1 MCFSIKETVL
11 SMQYSQQ
18 RKTKLCTHHWDNE
31 NRQGLI
37 NMQRSDWHNT
47 NLLII
52 FVTLKRN
59 QHYLVICTI
68 KYIILDYISR
78 LSNPRSPTK
87 STLSKQISG
96 RRLCRMSTSSN
107 SYQSL
112 VQCLYSKVLIS
123 SSFPKNRSNHECH
136 QCCTKP
142 CSNHCYLLS
151 LYICP

>member
-78 LSNPRSPTK
+78 LSNPRPLPNQLFQSRYQVEGSAECPPAL
-87 STLSKQISG
+87 TLIRVGFSVYTLKFLFLAHFQKTGAI
-96 RRLCRMSTSSN
+96 MSATSAA
-107 SYQSL
+107 
-112 VQCLYSKVLIS
+112 
-123 SSFPKNRSNHECH
+123 PNHAAIIA
-136 QCCTKP
+136 
-142 CSNHCYLLS
+142 
-151 LYICP
+151 IC